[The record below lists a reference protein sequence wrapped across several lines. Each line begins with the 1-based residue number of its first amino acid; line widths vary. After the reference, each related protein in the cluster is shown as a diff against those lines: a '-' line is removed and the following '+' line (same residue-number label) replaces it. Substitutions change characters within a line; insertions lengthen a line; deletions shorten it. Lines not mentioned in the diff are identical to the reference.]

1 MPLEPMDM
9 NCKFRYRGKDMP
21 VRFTIRDD
29 YESAYL
35 DYDGYDYVAKG
46 QIAVLYLGDR
56 CLGSGI
62 IEETF
67 DKNLE
72 KILY

>member
-1 MPLEPMDM
+1 MEPFDC

-21 VRFTIRDD
+21 VRLSLNQDL
-29 YESAYL
+29 ESAYL

-46 QIAVLYLGDR
+46 QIAVLYLGER

-67 DKNLE
+67 DE
-72 KILY
+72 KFVKIPY